1 MSTYAALGV
10 AAAGAWWLMTKNETA
25 PQPGYGGALPNDEN
39 PTPPGTKYEA
49 ICPSGTEYRDGM
61 CWPPGNACELANGPG
76 WTLSPDGKFCDPPP
90 SVPGPDNTP
99 PNPCDIPG
107 ATEQNW
113 VFNAEEERCVPREG
127 WNPCAAPPLGPDYTY
142 KEEEDDDGE
151 MVGKCIAPNRPPQC
165 PNGYVWRRDAQ
176 GTERCMR
183 GNPLDMGLS
192 SLPIYGAVASEIVI
206 GYIAGSAI
214 EAGARVGYNAASR
227 AGQAAVRAVNP
238 GLAAQLAARQAA
250 QQAARQAAVA
260 AAAARQS
267 AMAARAARAGAM
279 MRRMLG
285 SPFAIIFMVIA
296 QVLIAVLG
304 LNADEFEL
312 CRNGEIDVASLPDW
326 ARILIESI
334 PFAGDLFSMI
344 GPTICIRTGCEPPNV
359 EQHGL
364 CYPPPRENF
373 WCEAFL
379 CYSQH
384 PEWQNNGQLHTT
396 THITKNI
403 KMDTGTIPNHCP
415 PGSRLDGVL
424 CYNLPDWANGHI
436 TSRTQEIDVDAYL
449 NANPDV
455 RAMFTTQQGAVAAVP
470 AVPPTC
476 NAVQVYRPSPVPGFP
491 GFYVPEIRCEGGTPE
506 IPAQGAGEPVLD
518 RAAVIAF
525 ANNPEQNGARH
536 VPRNEVRTYN
546 TTGRDVSILAGVA
559 WENCPAGHTDT
570 GTRCE
575 RVHGGGVGVQRQ
587 CPDGFHPDGL
597 TCRRPPSDFAHPCPG
612 YVPNAVGCCLCE
624 RPPSGGACR
633 GGNCHPVRTS
643 CPGGGPWYNVA
654 NCRTTG
660 GNCDPIH
667 CDPIV
672 LGDTRARRIDH
683 TPLKVLAAGAGSTL
697 PCPAGREV
705 GHDGLCYEACGPV
718 YRREGLLCTQSFDKR
733 SQVLAP
739 FSPSCPPG
747 RIDGAPFGSA
757 GLCYRGDMPAGYR
770 RVVAGTIEQYCP
782 TVPPEWG
789 PVVENVLDIGV
800 GCQRA
805 RYERGAGQ
813 IPMGIRVKARR
824 QELGPPPIPPTCAER
839 EAIFGAL
846 DEAGR
851 ETHVAA
857 LCIVQPCAEDE
868 TMDATASFC
877 VANCR
882 QGYRHETLGVA
893 GETEPVDFCV
903 KPADATGPR
912 SEYRNR
918 PNRDLTFDYI

>member
-1 MSTYAALGV
+1 
-10 AAAGAWWLMTKNETA
+10 
-25 PQPGYGGALPNDEN
+25 
-39 PTPPGTKYEA
+39 
-49 ICPSGTEYRDGM
+49 
-61 CWPPGNACELANGPG
+61 
-76 WTLSPDGKFCDPPP
+76 
-90 SVPGPDNTP
+90 
-99 PNPCDIPG
+99 
-107 ATEQNW
+107 
-113 VFNAEEERCVPREG
+113 
-127 WNPCAAPPLGPDYTY
+127 
-142 KEEEDDDGE
+142 

-183 GNPLDMGLS
+183 GNPVDIGLS
-192 SLPIYGAVASEIVI
+192 SLPIYGAVVSEIALSYV
-206 GYIAGSAI
+206 AGTAI
-214 EAGARVGYNAASR
+214 DAAAR
-227 AGQAAVRAVNP
+227 AGYSGAARAGMAGLRAVNP
-238 GLAAQLAARQAA
+238 GAAAALAARQAA

-260 AAAARQS
+260 AAAARQGMI
-267 AMAARAARAGAM
+267 ARRAAQAGAM

-285 SPFAIIFMVIA
+285 SPFAIIFMVIS

-304 LNADEFEL
+304 LNPDEFEL
-312 CRNGEIDVASLPDW
+312 CRNGEIDVASIPDW

-334 PFAGDLFSMI
+334 PFAGDLFAMI
-344 GPTICIRTGCEPPNV
+344 GPTICIRTGCEAPNV

-373 WCEAFL
+373 WCEGPL
-379 CYSQH
+379 CFSQH
-384 PEWQNNGQLHTT
+384 PKWQNNGQLHTT

-424 CYNLPDWANGHI
+424 CYNLPYWANGHI
-436 TSRTQEIDVDAYL
+436 TSRTQEVDVDAYL

-455 RAMFTTQQGAVAAVP
+455 RALFLK
-470 AVPPTC
+470 
-476 NAVQVYRPSPVPGFP
+476 SP
-491 GFYVPEIRCEGGTPE
+491 GGTGG
-506 IPAQGAGEPVLD
+506 GATPVVGEPVLD
-518 RAAVIAF
+518 RAGVIAF

-559 WENCPAGHTDT
+559 WENCPPGHTT
-570 GTRCE
+570 TIGRCE

-587 CPDGFHPDGL
+587 CPDGFHPDGV

-624 RPPSGGACR
+624 RPASGGGNCR
-633 GGNCHPVRTS
+633 GGNCEPVRTS

-660 GNCDPIH
+660 GNCHPIH

-697 PCPAGREV
+697 PCPPGREV
-705 GHDGLCYEACGPV
+705 GHDGLCYEACGPG
-718 YRREGLLCTQSFDKR
+718 YRREGLLCTQSFNKR
-733 SQVLAP
+733 SEVLAP

-782 TVPPEWG
+782 TVPAEWG

-800 GCQRA
+800 ACQRA

-824 QELGPPPIPPTCAER
+824 AELGPPPVPPTCAQR

-851 ETHVAA
+851 EAHVPT
-857 LCIVQPCAEDE
+857 LCITEPCAEDE

-882 QGYRHETLGVA
+882 KGYRMETRGVSD
-893 GETEPVDFCV
+893 EPEPADFCV
-903 KPADATGPR
+903 KPADATGPA

-918 PNRDLTFDYI
+918 PNRKLVMDYI

>member
-25 PQPGYGGALPNDEN
+25 PQPGYGGTLPNDEN
-39 PTPPGTKYEA
+39 PAPPGTKYEA

-61 CWPPGNACELANGPG
+61 CWPPGNPCEAANGPG
-76 WTLSPDGKFCDPPP
+76 WSLSPDGKFCDPPP
-90 SVPGPDNTP
+90 APPGPDNTP

-113 VFNAEEERCVPREG
+113 VFNAEEARCVPREG
-127 WNPCAAPPLGPDYTY
+127 WNPCAAPPLGPEYTY
-142 KEEEDDDGE
+142 REEEDEDGE
-151 MVGKCIAPNRPPQC
+151 MVGKCIAPDRPPQC
-165 PNGYVWRRDAQ
+165 PNGYVWRRDAT

-183 GNPLDMGLS
+183 GNPLDIGLS

-206 GYIAGSAI
+206 SYLAGTAI
-214 EAGARVGYNAASR
+214 ESGARAGYNAAGR
-227 AGQAAVRAVNP
+227 AGMAGLRAVNP
-238 GLAAQLAARQAA
+238 GAAAALAARQAA

-436 TSRTQEIDVDAYL
+436 TGRTQEVDVDAYL
-449 NANPDV
+449 NANPDL
-455 RAMFTTQQGAVAAVP
+455 RERFTVNGAV
-470 AVPPTC
+470 
-476 NAVQVYRPSPVPGFP
+476 
-491 GFYVPEIRCEGGTPE
+491 
-506 IPAQGAGEPVLD
+506 D
-518 RAAVIAF
+518 RAAVSAF
-525 ANNPEQNGARH
+525 ANGPDNGARH

-546 TTGRDVSILAGVA
+546 TTGTDVSILAGVA
-559 WENCPAGHTDT
+559 WQNCPPGHTDT
-570 GTRCE
+570 GARCE

-587 CPDGFHPDGL
+587 CPDGFHADGL
-597 TCRRPPSDFAHPCPG
+597 TCRRPPSDFAHPCPH

-624 RPPSGGACR
+624 RPPTGGGCR
-633 GGNCHPVRTS
+633 GGNCDPPRWDGRCTYWGLGNWGGCHR
-643 CPGGGPWYNVA
+643 PGQ
-654 NCRTTG
+654 CH
-660 GNCDPIH
+660 PIH

-683 TPLKVLAAGAGSTL
+683 TPLKVLAAAAGSTL
-697 PCPAGREV
+697 PCPPGREV
-705 GHDGLCYEACGPV
+705 GYDGLCYEACGPG

-733 SQVLAP
+733 SQVLTP

-770 RVVAGTIEQYCP
+770 RVVAGTIEQMCP

-800 GCQRA
+800 ACQRA

-846 DEAGR
+846 DETGR
-851 ETHVAA
+851 EAHVPT
-857 LCIVQPCAEDE
+857 LCIKQPCAEDE

-877 VANCR
+877 VAQCR
-882 QGYRHETLGVA
+882 QGYSLQTRTVE
-893 GETEPVDFCV
+893 GEPEPIDFCV
-903 KPADATGPR
+903 KPADATGPA